1 MYSASFPF
9 GMSSMVSSRG
19 FSPSTFTVINPSFIL
34 LLRILSSLID
44 DFNRLR
50 NFDTSMPLFFKIFFI
65 LLIPNSISVIFKFLL
80 LIFSASSLFIP
91 KISVVA
97 VSQRLTNFLMS
108 PWTIKA
114 ALTEPMLVPAII
126 DGFIC
131 FFFKAI

>member
-9 GMSSMVSSRG
+9 GMSSMVSSKG
-19 FSPSTFTVINPSFIL
+19 FSPSTFTVIKPSFIL

-65 LLIPNSISVIFKFLL
+65 LLTPNSISVIFKFLL

-97 VSQRLTNFLMS
+97 VSQRLTYFLMS
-108 PWTIKA
+108 P
-114 ALTEPMLVPAII
+114 
-126 DGFIC
+126 
-131 FFFKAI
+131 